1 MIRAIVFDFDGL
13 IVDTES
19 PDYHSWRE
27 IYEAHGG
34 NLPLKEWGGNIGLG
48 AAEVRFMPFD
58 HLQAQ
63 VTQELNREE
72 VHAQR
77 RRRYLELVDAQ
88 PILAGVEAVIAD
100 AKRLGL
106 RLAVAS
112 SSDCAWV
119 TGHLTR
125 IGLIRHFEVIRC
137 ADDVANT
144 KPHPELYLAAV
155 SALGVLPQEAVA
167 LEDSSHGL
175 TSAKAAGLYAVAIP
189 NPMTHRLP
197 LEHAD
202 LRLNSLA
209 DMPLEMLLKT
219 LENNTVKDEL

>member
-1 MIRAIVFDFDGL
+1 MIRTLVFDFDGL

-27 IYEAHGG
+27 IYEAHGCD
-34 NLPLKEWGGNIGLG
+34 LPLDEWCGNIGLG
-48 AAEVRFMPFD
+48 AGDVRFVPFE

-63 VTQELNREE
+63 VTQTLNYEE
-72 VHAQR
+72 VKAAR
-77 RRRYLELVDAQ
+77 RRRYLEMNDAQ
-88 PILAGVEAVIAD
+88 PILPGVESYIAD

-106 RLAVAS
+106 KLAVAS

-125 IGLIRHFEVIRC
+125 LNLIQHFEVIRC

-155 SALGVLPQEAVA
+155 SALGVKPIEAVA

-209 DMPLEMLLKT
+209 DMPLETLLAT
-219 LENNTVKDEL
+219 IENNTM

>member
-1 MIRAIVFDFDGL
+1 MIRALVFDFDGL

-27 IYEAHGG
+27 IYEANGCG
-34 NLPLKEWGGNIGLG
+34 LPLDEWCGNIGRG
-48 AAEVRFMPFD
+48 AADVKFVPFD

-63 VTQELNREE
+63 VTQTLNHDDVR
-72 VHAQR
+72 AQR
-77 RRRYLELVDAQ
+77 RRRYLAMIDAQ
-88 PILAGVEAVIAD
+88 PVLPGVEQYLAD
-100 AKRLGL
+100 AKKLGL
-106 RLAVAS
+106 KLAVAS

-125 IGLIRHFEVIRC
+125 IGLIHHFDAIRC

-155 SALGVLPQEAVA
+155 NALGVAPHEAVA
-167 LEDSSHGL
+167 LENSSHGL
-175 TSAKAAGLYAVAIP
+175 TSAKSAGLYAVAIP

-209 DMPLEMLLKT
+209 DMPLETLLAT
-219 LENNTVKDEL
+219 LENG

>member
-1 MIRAIVFDFDGL
+1 MIGAVVFDFDGL

-27 IYEAHGG
+27 IFEEHGCA
-34 NLPLKEWGGNIGLG
+34 LPRDTWGGNIGLG
-48 AAEVRFMPFD
+48 AADIRYLPFQQ
-58 HLQAQ
+58 LQAQ
-63 VTQELNREE
+63 LTHPMNSDEI
-72 VHAQR
+72 HAR
-77 RRRYLELVDAQ
+77 RRKRYLELIDAQ
-88 PILAGVEAVIAD
+88 PILDGVESYIAD

-106 RLAVAS
+106 KVAVAS

-125 IGLIRHFEVIRC
+125 LNLIQHFEVIRC
-137 ADDVANT
+137 ADDVENT

-155 SALGVLPQEAVA
+155 AALGVSPHEAVA

-189 NPMTHRLP
+189 NPMTHCLP

-202 LRLNSLA
+202 LRLNSLS
-209 DMPLEMLLKT
+209 DMPLETLLAT
-219 LENNTVKDEL
+219 LEKQ